1 MDGKR
6 EISNFDFLNFMTF
19 LEKRN
24 RLKDKKTKNY
34 LKNLFCSKKLLTFY
48 IKSLIEEISFLQK
61 DGSGVGEIIQNH
73 GEKVL
78 IKINQEGKY
87 LVNVH
92 PKIDKKKI
100 NKWDESSC

>member
-34 LKNLFCSKKLLTFY
+34 LKNLFCSKKITN
-48 IKSLIEEISFLQK
+48 FL
-61 DGSGVGEIIQNH
+61 H
-73 GEKVL
+73 
-78 IKINQEGKY
+78 
-87 LVNVH
+87 
-92 PKIDKKKI
+92 KKF
-100 NKWDESSC
+100 N